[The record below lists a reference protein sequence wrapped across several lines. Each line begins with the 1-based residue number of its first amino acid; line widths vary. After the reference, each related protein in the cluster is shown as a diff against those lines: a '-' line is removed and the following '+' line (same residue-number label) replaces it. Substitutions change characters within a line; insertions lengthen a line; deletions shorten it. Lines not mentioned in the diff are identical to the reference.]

1 MFVDSHCHL
10 DQLDLSAYEGD
21 LSNALNMAHDLGISH
36 MLCVCITLKDFP
48 AMLKIVESYSDVSAS
63 VGLHPNEMDIEKEPV
78 ASDLVTLAQHTK
90 VVAIG
95 ETGLDYYRSQGDLE
109 WQRERFRQ
117 HILASKKTQKPLIVH
132 MRQATEDTLRIL
144 REEHAEA
151 GVMHCFT
158 EDWAAAKAALDLG
171 FYISFSGIVTFQNAK
186 IIQEVA
192 KTIPLEKMLIET
204 DSPYLAPVPFRGKPN
219 QPGYVRYVAEYI
231 AALRQITVEELAE
244 QTTKNF
250 FELFKDAVKNE
261 H

>member
-21 LSNALNMAHDLGISH
+21 LSNALNVAYDLGISH

-48 AMLKIVESYSDVSAS
+48 AMLKIVESYSDISAS

-78 ASDLVTLAQHTK
+78 AADLVTLAQHIK

-171 FYISFSGIVTFQNAK
+171 FYLSFSGIVTFQNAK
-186 IIQEVA
+186 TIQEVA
-192 KTIPLEKMLIET
+192 KKIPLEKMLIET